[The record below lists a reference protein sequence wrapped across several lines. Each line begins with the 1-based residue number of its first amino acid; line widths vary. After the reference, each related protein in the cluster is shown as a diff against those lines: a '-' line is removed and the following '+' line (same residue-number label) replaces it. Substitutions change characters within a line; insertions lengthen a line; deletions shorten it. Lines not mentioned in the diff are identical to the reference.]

1 MANKKLGINTIE
13 DLKGHSIALN
23 TPSAFQGTLT
33 IKKELLDRHYD
44 PDTFFSKILYLGINP
59 QKRLEAVRN
68 GEADSTFLSVCYAER
83 HKRKTGFDLTEGL
96 DAVGVKPNLSSHCL
110 TSTDL
115 YPNFSLLVSSNLSS
129 QMIRQIAE
137 NLLRI
142 KPNADG
148 EYWTLAS
155 DYDPVD
161 KMYEALKEGPYQ
173 HLKSWTLTRI

>member
-1 MANKKLGINTIE
+1 M
-13 DLKGHSIALN
+13 
-23 TPSAFQGTLT
+23 
-33 IKKELLDRHYD
+33 
-44 PDTFFSKILYLGINP
+44 
-59 QKRLEAVRN
+59 
-68 GEADSTFLSVCYAER
+68 
-83 HKRKTGFDLTEGL
+83 
-96 DAVGVKPNLSSHCL
+96 GVKPNLSSHCL

-148 EYWTLAS
+148 EYWTFAS

-173 HLKSWTLTRI
+173 HLKSWTLTRIWNEVKTLILLLILSLLFAIWHIYAT